1 MLIMKKLVLL
11 ALFGLMSLVS
21 FGQSIKDYQ
30 KKTTE
35 NSKERTLLL
44 DILRASVYEEVNTE
58 LVFVVNHFKTD
69 GKYAWF
75 KGDAQR
81 KDGKQLRLDDDKD
94 CCHVECLFVKKQGK
108 WYIAASGAFST
119 DVWYADIQE
128 RFPQA
133 SDEIFEE

>member
-1 MLIMKKLVLL
+1 MKKLVLL
-11 ALFGLMSLVS
+11 ALFGLISLVS
-21 FGQSIKDYQ
+21 FGQNIKDYQ

-44 DILRASVYEEVNTE
+44 DILRASVYEEVKTE

-75 KGDAQR
+75 KGEAQR
-81 KDGKQLRLDDDKD
+81 KDGKQLELEPDQD

-128 RFPQA
+128 RFKEA